1 MEDTRAPRPWLRRR
15 SRTATVRAMSPER
28 LDAHAL
34 ADQLRTA
41 REALLNLARDLSEG
55 QVYHRTARAG
65 WTLKHEL
72 ASLVTHDAELVH
84 VIEELRRRPGGAG
97 EALTLDLR
105 RRRGE
110 TMLRLQQLRLRPLLE
125 RIEQEGARV
134 VEALREH
141 GALLSRPLHLA
152 QQEAVSAAE
161 LAHAQGERAMQAVEA
176 LRAVVAP
183 AARGDSA

>member
-1 MEDTRAPRPWLRRR
+1 
-15 SRTATVRAMSPER
+15 MSPER

-41 REALLNLARDLSEG
+41 REALLNLARDLPET
-55 QVYHRTARAG
+55 QTYHRTERAG

-84 VIEELRRRPGGAG
+84 VIEELRRRPGGAE

-110 TMLRLQQLRLRPLLE
+110 TMLRFQQLRLSTLLE

-134 VEALREH
+134 VAALRAH

-152 QQEAVSAAE
+152 QQEAASAAD
-161 LAHAQGERAMQAVEA
+161 LARAQRERAMRTIEA
-176 LRAVVAP
+176 LRTVVPP
-183 AARGDSA
+183 AARGNSA

>member
-1 MEDTRAPRPWLRRR
+1 
-15 SRTATVRAMSPER
+15 MSPER

-34 ADQLRTA
+34 AEQLRAA
-41 REALLNLARDLSEG
+41 REALLNLAQDLPEG

-72 ASLVTHDAELVH
+72 ASLVTHDSELVH
-84 VIEELRRRPGGAG
+84 VIEELRRRPGGAEEG
-97 EALTLDLR
+97 LTLDLR

-141 GALLSRPLHLA
+141 GALLSRPLRLA

-161 LAHAQGERAMQAVEA
+161 LAHAQRERAMHAVEA
-176 LRAVVAP
+176 LRAVIAP